1 MNTLQFS
8 DRESITRIEINDM
21 GGLEITQTLL
31 YDNTDYDFTYLEKDE
46 VKALYQFLRDY
57 YETNCLC
64 GEHKV

>member
-8 DRESITRIEINDM
+8 DYESLTRIKIGDN
-21 GGLEITQTLL
+21 GGLEIIQTLL

-57 YETNCLC
+57 YETNRN
-64 GEHKV
+64 H

>member
-8 DRESITRIEINDM
+8 DQESITRIEINDM

-57 YETNCLC
+57 YETNCN
-64 GEHKV
+64 H

>member
-8 DRESITRIEINDM
+8 DSESITRIEINDM
-21 GGLEITQTLL
+21 DGLEIIQTLL

-57 YETNCLC
+57 YETN
-64 GEHKV
+64 GNH